1 MATIQTKPRSGQP
14 LDPPHY
20 TELINRYL
28 DSGHSIY
35 GTTENFTAAR
45 GNDLASH
52 ERAIVSLMRVPFAPY
67 FDTKFILKW
76 FRTANFTQAPVE
88 QAELEAASLHHAAEA
103 FRRNNNF
110 SRAPRVYAV
119 RANQNYIA
127 QECIP
132 GRGLRDGRLEWW
144 PKERMIR
151 FVRQMAVARLAL
163 LSQAENQLG
172 VPRHG
177 PDGRRVGPFCAHVWW
192 ENNRVSLP
200 PLFLCFIDYNVPTCF
215 CWVAADNQSSTD
227 SGTRLTA
234 AHSQTGTN

>member
-1 MATIQTKPRSGQP
+1 MATVQTKPCSGQP

-20 TELINRYL
+20 TGLINRYL

-35 GTTENFTAAR
+35 ITTENFSSAR
-45 GNDLASH
+45 GTLLADT

-76 FRTANFTQAPVE
+76 FRTAASAQAHME
-88 QAELEAASLHHAAEA
+88 MAELEAASLHHAAEA

-119 RANQNYIA
+119 RADWDLIA
-127 QECIP
+127 QECLP
-132 GRGLRDGRLEWW
+132 GRGFHDSNPDWW

-163 LSQAENQLG
+163 LTQVENQLG
-172 VPRHG
+172 VPRHA
-177 PDGRRVGPFCAHVWW
+177 PDGRRVGPYCANAWW
-192 ENNRVSLP
+192 DHGRVSLP
-200 PLFLCFIDYNVPTCF
+200 PSLSLLY
-215 CWVAADNQSSTD
+215 
-227 SGTRLTA
+227 
-234 AHSQTGTN
+234 

>member
-1 MATIQTKPRSGQP
+1 MLFDMGKIYKSPGPFSLVPCLRREKKNNKTRPKMAIVQTKPRSGQP

-35 GTTENFTAAR
+35 ITTENFTSAR
-45 GNDLASH
+45 GDDLASH
-52 ERAIVSLMRVPFAPY
+52 GRAIVSLMRVPFAPY

-76 FRTANFTQAPVE
+76 FRTGAFVQAHAE
-88 QAELEAASLHHAAEA
+88 QCELEAASLHHAAEA
-103 FRRNNNF
+103 FQRNNNF

-119 RANQNYIA
+119 RAEQNFIA

-132 GRGLRDGRLEWW
+132 GRVFRDVHPSWW
-144 PKERMIR
+144 PKERIIR

-172 VPRHG
+172 VPRHA
-177 PDGRRVGPFCAHVWW
+177 PDGRRVGPYCSNFWW

-200 PLFLCFIDYNVPTCF
+200 PSLSLLY
-215 CWVAADNQSSTD
+215 
-227 SGTRLTA
+227 
-234 AHSQTGTN
+234 